1 MRARTASQFFFLM
14 GLCEIGTEPRDVV
27 FGENIWNSL
36 TTLEQEQE
44 AYLDSV
50 PILGQQLEE
59 RFTWSS
65 RSTSRQVLFD
75 AQL

>member
-59 RFTWSS
+59 RFILELQEHVKAS
-65 RSTSRQVLFD
+65 VI
-75 AQL
+75 

>member
-1 MRARTASQFFFLM
+1 M